1 MKTIVLSLLAACLL
15 TNAQAQESISLSW
28 QDCRERALAHNED
41 LQRADNAVRQAE
53 LDKEIALAAYLPK
66 ADGMAMGTYLSDM
79 DMMGMTLQMRG
90 AYLAGINLTQPIYT
104 GGRIRAGQ
112 KLARIGR
119 EAQQENQRKTRM
131 QVIADAANAYWSYI
145 AVSAKVRM
153 LDAYKAQMDTLYRQA
168 ETSLAAGMATGN
180 DLLRIRTRQS
190 DIYYQWQKARNGK
203 NLCRLALCHA
213 IGCPLETEI
222 LPTDTVIPIE
232 PPSSLDTDISALPE
246 LALLQKQIEAAEEQV
261 KMTRAAMLPTVALSA
276 GYIYY
281 GNIKLNGFTQDADGT
296 PQPFTSKFDDGIW
309 QAMATVS
316 IPLCHWGENLKKMRK
331 SKLDVANARLDLEKN
346 TRLLHIEAR
355 QASQNLLD
363 GYCLLKTA
371 TLGSQTANEN
381 LRIMHDRYLNGM
393 STLTD
398 LLDAQS
404 QWQQARSNLIDA
416 QTQYKIYE
424 TEYLRVTGKLE

>member
-28 QDCRERALAHNED
+28 QDCRESALAHNED

-112 KLARIGR
+112 KLAQIGR

-153 LDAYKAQMDTLYRQA
+153 LDAYKAQMDTLYQQA

-190 DIYYQWQKARNGK
+190 DIHYQWQKARNGK

-232 PPSSLDTDISALPE
+232 APSSLDTDISARPE

-281 GNIKLNGFTQDADGT
+281 GNIKLNGFTQDAEGT

-316 IPLCHWGENLKKMRK
+316 IPLCHWGENLKKVRK

-346 TRLLHIEAR
+346 TRLLHIETR

-363 GYCLLKTA
+363 GYRLLKTA
-371 TLGSQTANEN
+371 TLGSQTADEN
-381 LRIMHDRYLNGM
+381 LHIMHNRYLNGM

>member
-66 ADGMAMGTYLSDM
+66 ADGMVMGTYLSDM

-145 AVSAKVRM
+145 AVSAKVHM

-168 ETSLAAGMATGN
+168 ENSLAAGMATGN

-190 DIYYQWQKARNGK
+190 DIHYQWQKARNGR

-232 PPSSLDTDISALPE
+232 PPSSLDTDISARPE

-316 IPLCHWGENLKKMRK
+316 IPLCHWGENLKKVRK
-331 SKLDVANARLDLEKN
+331 SKLDVANARLYLEKN

-363 GYCLLKTA
+363 EYRLLKTA
-371 TLGSQTANEN
+371 TLGSQTADEN

>member
-66 ADGMAMGTYLSDM
+66 ADGVAMGTYLSDM

-168 ETSLAAGMATGN
+168 ENSLAAGMATGN

-190 DIYYQWQKARNGK
+190 DIHYQWQKARNGK
-203 NLCRLALCHA
+203 NLCRLAL
-213 IGCPLETEI
+213 
-222 LPTDTVIPIE
+222 
-232 PPSSLDTDISALPE
+232 
-246 LALLQKQIEAAEEQV
+246 
-261 KMTRAAMLPTVALSA
+261 
-276 GYIYY
+276 
-281 GNIKLNGFTQDADGT
+281 
-296 PQPFTSKFDDGIW
+296 
-309 QAMATVS
+309 
-316 IPLCHWGENLKKMRK
+316 
-331 SKLDVANARLDLEKN
+331 
-346 TRLLHIEAR
+346 
-355 QASQNLLD
+355 
-363 GYCLLKTA
+363 
-371 TLGSQTANEN
+371 
-381 LRIMHDRYLNGM
+381 
-393 STLTD
+393 
-398 LLDAQS
+398 
-404 QWQQARSNLIDA
+404 
-416 QTQYKIYE
+416 
-424 TEYLRVTGKLE
+424 

>member
-1 MKTIVLSLLAACLL
+1 MKTIVLSFLAACLL

-66 ADGMAMGTYLSDM
+66 ADGVAMGTYLSDM

-104 GGRIRAGQ
+104 GGRIRTGQ
-112 KLARIGR
+112 KLAQIGR

-131 QVIADAANAYWSYI
+131 QVIADATNAYWSYI

-168 ETSLAAGMATGN
+168 ENSLAAGMATGN

-190 DIYYQWQKARNGK
+190 DIHYQWQKARNGK

-232 PPSSLDTDISALPE
+232 PPSYFDTDISARPE

-281 GNIKLNGFTQDADGT
+281 GNIKLNGFTQDAEGT

-316 IPLCHWGENLKKMRK
+316 IPLCHWGENLKKVRK

-363 GYCLLKTA
+363 GYRLLQTA
-371 TLGSQTANEN
+371 TLGSQTADEN

>member
-296 PQPFTSKFDDGIW
+296 PQPFTSKFDNGIW

-371 TLGSQTANEN
+371 TLGSQTADEN

-404 QWQQARSNLIDA
+404 QWQQVRSNLIDA

>member
-15 TNAQAQESISLSW
+15 TNAQAQESILLSW
-28 QDCRERALAHNED
+28 QDCRERALANNED

-363 GYCLLKTA
+363 GYRLLKTA
-371 TLGSQTANEN
+371 TLGSQTADEN

>member
-145 AVSAKVRM
+145 AVSAKVHM
-153 LDAYKAQMDTLYRQA
+153 LDAYKAQMDTLYRQV
-168 ETSLAAGMATGN
+168 ENSLAAGMATGN
-180 DLLRIRTRQS
+180 DLLRIRTRRS
-190 DIYYQWQKARNGK
+190 DIHYQWQKARNGK

-232 PPSSLDTDISALPE
+232 PPSYLDTDISARPE

-281 GNIKLNGFTQDADGT
+281 GNIKLTGFTQDADGT

-316 IPLCHWGENLKKMRK
+316 IPLCHWGENLKKVRK
-331 SKLDVANARLDLEKN
+331 SKLDVAKARLDLEKN

-363 GYCLLKTA
+363 GYRLLKTA
-371 TLGSQTANEN
+371 TLGSQTADEN

>member
-66 ADGMAMGTYLSDM
+66 ADGVAMGTYLSDM
-79 DMMGMTLQMRG
+79 DVMGMTLQMRG

-112 KLARIGR
+112 KLAQIGR
-119 EAQQENQRKTRM
+119 ETQQENQRKTRM

-168 ETSLAAGMATGN
+168 ENSLAAGMATGN

-190 DIYYQWQKARNGK
+190 DIHYQWQKARNGK

-276 GYIYY
+276 SYIYY
-281 GNIKLNGFTQDADGT
+281 GNIKLNGFTQDAEGT

-316 IPLCHWGENLKKMRK
+316 IPLCHWGENLKKVRK

-363 GYCLLKTA
+363 GYRLLKTA
-371 TLGSQTANEN
+371 TLGSQTADEN

>member
-168 ETSLAAGMATGN
+168 ENSLAAGMATGN

-281 GNIKLNGFTQDADGT
+281 GNIKLNRFTQDADGT

-316 IPLCHWGENLKKMRK
+316 IPLCHWGENLKKVRK

-371 TLGSQTANEN
+371 TLGSQTADEN

>member
-1 MKTIVLSLLAACLL
+1 MKTIVLSLLATCLL

-119 EAQQENQRKTRM
+119 EAQQENLRKTRM

-363 GYCLLKTA
+363 GYRLLQTA
-371 TLGSQTANEN
+371 TLGSQTADEN